1 MNKVFLIGNIT
12 KDVEVKTTATGKKVA
27 SLSLAVSDGKD
38 ANGQD
43 LTQYFNLK
51 IWDKLAE
58 IVEKYCQKGHK
69 LAVSGK
75 FVTRKWDKPDGTVA
89 YISEVVVND
98 IELLTSRAEAERL
111 SNRAP
116 QPAQIEY
123 ESKAPKPAPAKNNA
137 NELPSIDINDLDINA
152 QIPF

>member
-12 KDVEVKTTATGKKVA
+12 KEVDIKTTTTGKKVV
-27 SLSLAVSDGKD
+27 SISLAVSDGKD
-38 ANGQD
+38 ASGQD

-58 IVEKYCQKGHK
+58 IAEKYCQKGHK
-69 LAVSGK
+69 IAVSGK
-75 FVTRKWDKPDGTVA
+75 FTTRKWEKPDGTVA

-111 SNRAP
+111 GCKSEVKKEA
-116 QPAQIEY
+116 E
-123 ESKAPKPAPAKNNA
+123 
-137 NELPSIDINDLDINA
+137 ELPSIDIND
-152 QIPF
+152 F